1 MTPKSGDGSLY
12 LTCEDGSKHNKHAVA
27 VIIGG
32 STGGNVTK
40 TLSKTVSLFL
50 TLPNFAINCK
60 VTGKRI
66 NRGAEYGL
74 EVSV

>member
-1 MTPKSGDGSLY
+1 MTPKSGDDSLY

-50 TLPNFAINCK
+50 TLAKSLGNVLIEELNMD
-60 VTGKRI
+60 
-66 NRGAEYGL
+66 
-74 EVSV
+74 